1 MSIPE
6 GATHKMNGSF
16 YIKKEPDFWG
26 IQAGRIPVMAWDGA
40 TWHEVFLNED
50 APLVEIEAE
59 PYKPVV
65 GGYCEILDGNWHK
78 AFFVGYDE
86 DGYYV
91 FRSCGTL
98 MNIDPREDR
107 VRPIKTKREQFVE
120 KAIEVMNNSIDDS
133 QQGWAEAL
141 YDAQFK
147 GPDDE

>member
-26 IQAGRIPVMAWDGA
+26 IQAGRIPVMAWDGVA
-40 TWHEVFLNED
+40 WHEVFLNDD

-65 GGYCEILDGNWHK
+65 GGYCELLDGIWNK

-91 FRSCGTL
+91 FRYGGSLASLNPKETKL
-98 MNIDPREDR
+98 
-107 VRPIKTKREQFVE
+107 RPIKAEREQFIE
-120 KAIEVMNNSIDDS
+120 RAIEVMNKSIDDS

-141 YDAQFK
+141 YDARS
-147 GPDDE
+147 